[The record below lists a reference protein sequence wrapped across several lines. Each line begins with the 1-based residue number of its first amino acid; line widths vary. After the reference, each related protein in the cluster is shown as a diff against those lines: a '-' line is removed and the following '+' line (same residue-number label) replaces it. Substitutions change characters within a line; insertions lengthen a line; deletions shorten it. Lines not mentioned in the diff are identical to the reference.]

1 MDSILHS
8 SVRGNS
14 KKFWVIFLVF
24 LTFLIA
30 DVVIVNLSLNT
41 TAESISS
48 TPWITMFVTL
58 TAVFG
63 VGQFFLL
70 RFVKENSKDIR
81 GKNIQLHRFYYVIEI
96 IQYSLF
102 AILLATSLQIIL
114 TSSYMTFFLIMS
126 TTISLGLAIAI
137 LTILAWLFFRW
148 SRTNKN
154 FIVLLY
160 GLSSVAIITN
170 MILLLLVSDLSLFH
184 LPSIRTPQSDQ
195 NLPLPDPN
203 TAEGSI
209 QWLQAMSAVVS
220 FLLLWVSTAFLLHS
234 YSQKMGKFKF
244 WGIMILPLASFI
256 IQFLVVIP
264 YWATNPQEN
273 IIYVVLGQTLPG
285 LASGVLFAIPY
296 WSMSRSMRTT
306 AVSNYMVIA
315 GIGIILFQF
324 STTAGV
330 YLGPYPSFGL
340 YSVSL
345 TGLSCF
351 FMLVGI
357 YSSAISAAQDSSLRK
372 KIHNTSIH
380 DSEMLGSIGAAEM
393 EQTLLKKVSEVLKD
407 NADQFYEETGVQPSM
422 TDQEVKS
429 YVHEAITKA
438 KESRTQQRTPGEDQ

>member
-1 MDSILHS
+1 
-8 SVRGNS
+8 
-14 KKFWVIFLVF
+14 
-24 LTFLIA
+24 
-30 DVVIVNLSLNT
+30 
-41 TAESISS
+41 
-48 TPWITMFVTL
+48 
-58 TAVFG
+58 
-63 VGQFFLL
+63 
-70 RFVKENSKDIR
+70 
-81 GKNIQLHRFYYVIEI
+81 
-96 IQYSLF
+96 
-102 AILLATSLQIIL
+102 
-114 TSSYMTFFLIMS
+114 MS

-220 FLLLWVSTAFLLHS
+220 FLLLWVSTTFLLHS